1 MKKKI
6 VTTNSN
12 SSITLSKNKADT
24 NKALKN
30 PVFEKNVSQK
40 SDFEINVDTERSTE
54 NQSAGN
60 PLNELIRNNNF
71 LPISQNFKLN
81 QKPKN
86 VDIDTKDTEIKDTDI
101 KMEALLKST
110 QTSKQT
116 LDQASH
122 KNYFRKTK
130 QVAQTQPSNYQKY
143 TVGKMELKLDKSK
156 YTNTNYTQTFA
167 KNFAKRDNK
176 RNSIKWIKTFV
187 LVIVNFM
194 ILILIW
200 NFRDD
205 LLDRI
210 PPLKPDKQTVS
221 QDYIQKN
228 TKIYQREY
236 QASLALL
243 NQSVELKSKKELA
256 ESDKQDLKK
265 LQEKLQQQQQKLTE
279 AEESYTFENQQLHT
293 YLSQET
299 NKLKL
304 ALNFEVKSLKTHLCA
319 TNLLSEFKLIDKD
332 IKSSPVY
339 QKEITLKPEL
349 VDEFT
354 KLSQNYQ
361 ELAKITDQ
369 AIPCFENSIQIQDI
383 VRTAFEEE
391 KAFYADLSELNKQ
404 QAENINNQEEFLK
417 NNKKFDKEGK
427 VYFQKSLPN
436 WIDSSLD
443 NTQKNIQVIEDSY
456 QTFKK
461 EIET

>member
-1 MKKKI
+1 M
-6 VTTNSN
+6 
-12 SSITLSKNKADT
+12 
-24 NKALKN
+24 
-30 PVFEKNVSQK
+30 
-40 SDFEINVDTERSTE
+40 
-54 NQSAGN
+54 
-60 PLNELIRNNNF
+60 
-71 LPISQNFKLN
+71 
-81 QKPKN
+81 
-86 VDIDTKDTEIKDTDI
+86 
-101 KMEALLKST
+101 
-110 QTSKQT
+110 
-116 LDQASH
+116 
-122 KNYFRKTK
+122 
-130 QVAQTQPSNYQKY
+130 
-143 TVGKMELKLDKSK
+143 
-156 YTNTNYTQTFA
+156 
-167 KNFAKRDNK
+167 
-176 RNSIKWIKTFV
+176 
-187 LVIVNFM
+187 IVNFM
-194 ILILIW
+194 VLILIW

-236 QASLALL
+236 QASLTLL

-256 ESDKQDLKK
+256 ESDRQDLKK

-391 KAFYADLSELNKQ
+391 KTFYADLSELNKQ

-443 NTQKNIQVIEDSY
+443 NTQENIQVIEDSY
-456 QTFKK
+456 QAFKK